1 MWVHGHSLTQAPN
14 DMFLQIIPFWSEL
27 INYLWGR
34 MLGIT
39 SQRNYIHLRAK
50 TYLYREE
57 EIRHSKKSGY
67 YNEISSG
74 GRHIDRGQTSPT
86 VPRGRLALW
95 SLEASYPA
103 SHSDSTTFS
112 VYNPET
118 FSHLPIVLGFL
129 LCSEHKS

>member
-1 MWVHGHSLTQAPN
+1 
-14 DMFLQIIPFWSEL
+14 MFLQIIPFWSEL

-34 MLGIT
+34 MFRIT

-50 TYLYREE
+50 TYLYKEQ
-57 EIRHSKKSGY
+57 EIGHSKKDGY
-67 YNEISSG
+67 YNETSSG
-74 GRHIDRGQTSPT
+74 GGHIDGGQTKPM

-103 SHSDSTTFS
+103 THSNSTTFF

-129 LCSEHKS
+129 LCSEHKK